1 MKTMQWL
8 AAFALLTWSSSKA
21 IAQQNGSSQPT
32 IDVIGTAEQVLN
44 PDQVIIQ
51 IIIENSES
59 TPKEAQTKTSQA
71 AAQALSYLKSKTSI
85 SSIETNYV
93 NLRSQRIDYNKETY
107 QYIATQ
113 NIGFVLKDIG
123 DYQNVIVDLME
134 KGVNGIGSVRFE
146 SSQREKLEQQLLA
159 KAVKNAKEKA
169 IFLASQLNQ
178 QIGSAVH
185 ISDRIVESG
194 PVPIAFKSSMEMDE
208 SRASIAP
215 GELQIS
221 ARVNVVFELK

>member
-1 MKTMQWL
+1 
-8 AAFALLTWSSSKA
+8 
-21 IAQQNGSSQPT
+21 
-32 IDVIGTAEQVLN
+32 
-44 PDQVIIQ
+44 
-51 IIIENSES
+51 
-59 TPKEAQTKTSQA
+59 
-71 AAQALSYLKSKTSI
+71 
-85 SSIETNYV
+85 
-93 NLRSQRIDYNKETY
+93 
-107 QYIATQ
+107 
-113 NIGFVLKDIG
+113 
-123 DYQNVIVDLME
+123 ME

>member
-71 AAQALSYLKSKTSI
+71 AAQALSYLKSKTGI